1 MGIVMKVLN
10 RQYHRNQGCDQG
22 FTLIEL
28 VITIAII
35 AIIAAMAAPN
45 MQKQIQQAKTN
56 DAANII
62 EAALKNAKSQAL
74 ITQKNIKVVLT
85 DTSTNKNLKLFY
97 VGDDTTKTVPLATY
111 TLDKNISIITD
122 ASNLTAVSF
131 TPYKNA
137 YPGDTGTRPDN
148 TDTDSSTNFSVC
160 YGAGSD
166 KYTIMVDASS
176 NIVTSKMGR
185 VHEFTKRH
193 WLNRS
198 AGSIDVVS
206 NRGAWIHC
214 DADDRS

>member
-1 MGIVMKVLN
+1 
-10 RQYHRNQGCDQG
+10 
-22 FTLIEL
+22 
-28 VITIAII
+28 
-35 AIIAAMAAPN
+35 
-45 MQKQIQQAKTN
+45 
-56 DAANII
+56 
-62 EAALKNAKSQAL
+62 
-74 ITQKNIKVVLT
+74 VVLT

>member
-1 MGIVMKVLN
+1 MSAEYVFRISKEEISRRFDITMDVVYGRSVDKIMERVFGSTNV
-10 RQYHRNQGCDQG
+10 CDRWG
-22 FTLIEL
+22 FDRLDREAL
-28 VITIAII
+28 
-35 AIIAAMAAPN
+35 
-45 MQKQIQQAKTN
+45 
-56 DAANII
+56 
-62 EAALKNAKSQAL
+62 EAALKDAKSQAL

-148 TDTDSSTNFSVC
+148 TDTDSSTIFSVC

-176 NIVTSKMGR
+176 NIVTSKNG
-185 VHEFTKRH
+185 TC
-193 WLNRS
+193 S
-198 AGSIDVVS
+198 
-206 NRGAWIHC
+206 
-214 DADDRS
+214 